1 MLCHVKVSLPKLGC
15 CDYLEKG
22 NFLGECGKN
31 LQTLKWV
38 QTRKKQLSYVP
49 QILVDPIKVELGEA
63 HSLEIR
69 ANRIVYATIQ
79 L

>member
-1 MLCHVKVSLPKLGC
+1 M
-15 CDYLEKG
+15 
-22 NFLGECGKN
+22 GECGKN

>member
-1 MLCHVKVSLPKLGC
+1 M
-15 CDYLEKG
+15 KG
-22 NFLGECGKN
+22 NHLGECGKN

-63 HSLEIR
+63 HCLEIR
-69 ANRIVYATIQ
+69 ANHVVHSTIQ